1 MFIHCLLMC
10 SALLYM
16 MLPENLLISRGEVLE
31 QLEGYLKDNI
41 YEFLKPVENSW
52 QPADFLPDSRRD
64 TFFDEVKELR
74 EKAGA
79 LPYDLLAVLIGD
91 TITEEALPNYEA
103 WFHEIDNMNRDN
115 NNGWAKWIRGW
126 TAEENRHGDLLN
138 RYLYLCGRVN
148 MREFEIST
156 QHLINDGFDLGMAH
170 DPYKSFVYTSY
181 QEMATNVSHRRVG
194 QLARTAGDDQL
205 SKICGMIAGDEN
217 RHAKAYKTFVSK
229 IFELDPSEMMIAFGH
244 MMRNKIVMP
253 AHYMREMGV
262 DMGKTFGH
270 FTDAAQRLG
279 VYTSNDYTEILDTL
293 IDEWEIAKRT
303 GLTAAA
309 EKERD
314 YLMALP
320 NRLRRV
326 SDRMP
331 VPKLEYQFKWIS

>member
-1 MFIHCLLMC
+1 M
-10 SALLYM
+10 
-16 MLPENLLISRGEVLE
+16 ISRGEVLE

-74 EKAGA
+74 EKADA

-103 WFHEIDNMNRDN
+103 WFHEIDNMNRDD

-194 QLARTAGDDQL
+194 QLARQHGDDGL

-262 DMGKTFGH
+262 DIGKTFGH

-293 IDEWEIAKRT
+293 IDEWEISKRT

-326 SDRMP
+326 SDRMT

>member
-1 MFIHCLLMC
+1 
-10 SALLYM
+10 M
-16 MLPENLLISRGEVLE
+16 MLPDDLLISRGEVLE

-74 EKAGA
+74 EKASG
-79 LPYDLLAVLIGD
+79 LSYDLLAVLIGD

-103 WFHEIDNMNRDN
+103 WFHELDSMKRDHD
-115 NNGWAKWIRGW
+115 NGWARWIRGW

-138 RYLYLCGRVN
+138 RYLYLSGRVN

-170 DPYKSFVYTSY
+170 DPYKAFVYTSY

-194 QLARTAGDDQL
+194 QLARIAGDDQL

-253 AHYMREMGV
+253 AHYMRELGV

-293 IDEWEIAKRT
+293 IDEWEVSKRT
-303 GLTAAA
+303 GLTPAA

-320 NRLRRV
+320 ARLRRV
-326 SDRMP
+326 SDRMA

>member
-1 MFIHCLLMC
+1 MK
-10 SALLYM
+10 
-16 MLPENLLISRGEVLE
+16 LPDDVMISRGEVLE

-64 TFFDEVKELR
+64 TFFDEIKELR

-103 WFHEIDNMNRDN
+103 WFHEIDNMNRDD

-194 QLARTAGDDQL
+194 QLARQAGDDQL

>member
-1 MFIHCLLMC
+1 MK
-10 SALLYM
+10 
-16 MLPENLLISRGEVLE
+16 LPDNVMISRGEVLE

-103 WFHEIDNMNRDN
+103 WFHEIDNMNRDD

-194 QLARTAGDDQL
+194 QLARQVGDDGL

-293 IDEWEIAKRT
+293 IDEWEISKRT

-326 SDRMP
+326 SDRMA

>member
-1 MFIHCLLMC
+1 MT
-10 SALLYM
+10 
-16 MLPENLLISRGEVLE
+16 LPENLLISRGEVLE

-41 YEFLKPVENSW
+41 YEFLKPVEKSW

-103 WFHEIDNMNRDN
+103 WFHEIDNMNRDD

-303 GLTAAA
+303 GLNAAA

>member
-1 MFIHCLLMC
+1 MK
-10 SALLYM
+10 
-16 MLPENLLISRGEVLE
+16 LPDDVMISRGEVLE

-64 TFFDEVKELR
+64 TFFDEIKELR

-103 WFHEIDNMNRDN
+103 WFHEIDNMNRDD

-194 QLARTAGDDQL
+194 QLARQAGDDQL

-326 SDRMP
+326 SDRMT